1 MHSLWQNKGH
11 KKNHKGIYHERR
23 STICPCG
30 WVSVHIY
37 TGFIFWFTNFP
48 IGVRLFFHPHGLLC
62 LPFSSSEGVCWTS
75 FSALL
80 THFTQHVC
88 LLLCYHF
95 LWMDC
100 TGASCLYLL
109 ATFFTLLATSFSHW
123 HHLSLLTSKQFFIQ
137 TLTGKTNVWNMKGR
151 LMLTLNTAIICSVF
165 AESAESAHLYITHS
179 GSEGSNGI
187 YKFGTNR
194 LAPANHDKGI

>member
-1 MHSLWQNKGH
+1 MSFC
-11 KKNHKGIYHERR
+11 
-23 STICPCG
+23 T
-30 WVSVHIY
+30 HIY
-37 TGFIFWFTNFP
+37 WFYLP
-48 IGVRLFFHPHGLLC
+48 IHQLSYWCQTF
-62 LPFSSSEGVCWTS
+62 FSSSWTS
-75 FSALL
+75 LSSLF
-80 THFTQHVC
+80 FQRRC
-88 LLLCYHF
+88 LLNIFFSTTNPLYSACLPPSLLPF
-95 LWMDC
+95 LMNGLHWC
-100 TGASCLYLL
+100 FLL
-109 ATFFTLLATSFSHW
+109 VPTFFTLLATSFSHW